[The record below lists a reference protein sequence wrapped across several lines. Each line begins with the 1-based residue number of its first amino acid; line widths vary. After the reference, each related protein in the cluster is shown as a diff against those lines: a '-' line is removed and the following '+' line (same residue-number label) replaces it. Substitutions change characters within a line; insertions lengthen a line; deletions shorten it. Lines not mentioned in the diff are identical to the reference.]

1 VNSVGRATAQAI
13 IDRVGA
19 SSAQMAV
26 TQLRVL
32 GGALARVPSEATAYA
47 HRASR
52 IMVNVAAIYGDPAV
66 RPEHEAWVADLMR
79 QLDDGDSAA
88 YVGFLADEGEE
99 RIRAAYPGATYG
111 RLAAV
116 KARYDPD
123 NVFRLNQN
131 VPPAAEAAAADA
143 A

>member
-1 VNSVGRATAQAI
+1 
-13 IDRVGA
+13 
-19 SSAQMAV
+19 MAG
-26 TQLRVL
+26 L
-32 GGALARVPSEATAYA
+32 LAEITR
-47 HRASR
+47 
-52 IMVNVAAIYGDPAV
+52 GDT
-66 RPEHEAWVADLMR
+66 
-79 QLDDGDSAA
+79 GA

-131 VPPAAEAAAADA
+131 VRPGGEAASEAA
-143 A
+143 